1 MDQTNTTVTIKYYST
16 KFVFKKT
23 NKETSETFYSV
34 GIDCPDSDNGF
45 GVICL
50 HESDVKFCCD
60 EKHCNLTLGAPEK
73 SRRVSIKLNGHYVN
87 RYYTNK
93 KIEDMHKDYLKA
105 RRAASRSKRME
116 ILTGEYCTCDPE

>member
-1 MDQTNTTVTIKYYST
+1 MDQKNNTVTIKYYST

-23 NKETSETFYSV
+23 NRETSETFYAV
-34 GIDCPDSDNGF
+34 GIDCPESENGF
-45 GVICL
+45 CEICL
-50 HESDVKFCCD
+50 PESNVKFRYD
-60 EKHCNLTLGAPEK
+60 EKHCDLVLGDPEK
-73 SRRVSIKLNGHYVN
+73 SRRVSIKLNGRYVN
-87 RYYTNK
+87 RYYPNK